1 MTTTLEN
8 QFTGFRNKNPWKIV
22 AGREIYDLW
31 IGGRAFIL
39 LIIYAVM
46 MSVLTFLFATNE
58 ELKLLTPKDSI
69 YLTLQISLA
78 FGLFLGLVIG
88 SNAISGERDQESL
101 EMLLLTPTSYRSII
115 LGKYLSALTPWPISM
130 IISSTYLYLLRPDF
144 EIFLMTIIWGTLLGT
159 VVIVGFTGLGI
170 IMSAISNSNRTS
182 LSASMILY
190 ILFLIPTQ
198 LPGTVQTGSL
208 GILLKRINPLESL
221 NVFLEKIIVNNR
233 TPIEMISWLLSPLI
247 FTTTIL
253 LLLFL
258 YISPNLKLEG
268 RLQA

>member
-1 MTTTLEN
+1 MTMSQDDN
-8 QFTGFRNKNPWKIV
+8 FSGYKNKNPWSIV
-22 AGREIYDLW
+22 ASREIYDLW

-58 ELKLLTPKDSI
+58 ELKLLTPKDAI

-78 FGLFLGLVIG
+78 FSLFLGLVIG
-88 SNAISGERDQESL
+88 SNTISGERDQESL

-130 IISSTYLYLLRPDF
+130 IISSAYLYILRPDL
-144 EIFLMTIIWGTLLGT
+144 EIFLITIFWGTLLGT

-170 IMSAISNSNRTS
+170 IMSVISNSNRTS
-182 LSASMILY
+182 LSASMVLY

-208 GILLKRINPLESL
+208 GIFLKRVNPLESL

-233 TPIEMISWLLSPLI
+233 TPTEMSSWLLSPLI
-247 FTTTIL
+247 FTTGIL
-253 LLLFL
+253 LILFL
-258 YISPNLKLEG
+258 YVSPNMKLQG